1 MSFTMQQ
8 KPLLKKGPSFV
19 PTPSDVNWL
28 RLQKDFEKF
37 VTQLRYQL
45 KLNQQS
51 STFRKELQQCHSSN
65 NA

>member
-1 MSFTMQQ
+1 MSLTMPQ

-19 PTPSDVNWL
+19 PTPSEVNWL

-51 STFRKELQQCHSSN
+51 SKYI
-65 NA
+65 